1 VSKSSGKNDEFDE
14 IYRLYA
20 ADVYRFALRLSHN
33 EELAQDIVQ
42 DTMLKA
48 VKSIDRFDGRC
59 SLKTYLCTIARNLY
73 INHVRKAENRNLPL
87 DEAVEIPSGVSV
99 EQQTMDKLQ
108 AQQIH
113 RALHR
118 LEEPYKEVFSLR
130 VFAELKFSDIGALFE
145 KSDNWARVIFF
156 RAKEKIIALIEKED
170 NNG

>member
-1 VSKSSGKNDEFDE
+1 MKSTNSEFDE

-20 ADVYRFALRLSHN
+20 KDVYRFALGLCRN
-33 EELAQDIVQ
+33 EELAEDIVQ

-48 VKSIDRFDGRC
+48 VKSIDKFDGRC

-73 INHVRKAENRNLPL
+73 LNHVKKAESRNLPL
-87 DEAVEIPSGVSV
+87 DEAIEVSSGDSV
-99 EQQTMDKLQ
+99 EQKTLDKLQ

-113 RALHR
+113 KALHQ
-118 LEEPYKEVFSLR
+118 LEEPYKEVFSLH
-130 VFAELKFSDIGALFE
+130 VFAEMKFKDIGALFD

-156 RAKEKIIALIEKED
+156 RAKEKIIAIIEKED

>member
-1 VSKSSGKNDEFDE
+1 MSIGNEEFDE

-20 ADVYRFALRLSHN
+20 GDVYRFALGLCRSP
-33 EELAQDIVQ
+33 ELAEDIVQ
-42 DTMLKA
+42 DTMLRA

-73 INHVRKAENRNLPL
+73 INHVRKAESRNLPL
-87 DEAVEIPSGVSV
+87 DEAVEISSGVSV
-99 EQQTMDKLQ
+99 EQQTLDKLR

-130 VFAELKFSDIGALFE
+130 VFAELKFSDIGALFD

-156 RAKEKIIALIEKED
+156 RAKEKIIAIIEKED

>member
-1 VSKSSGKNDEFDE
+1 MKNNDFDE

-20 ADVYRFALRLSHN
+20 GDVYHFALGLCHSP
-33 EELAQDIVQ
+33 ELAEDIVQ
-42 DTMLKA
+42 DTMLRA

-73 INHVRKAENRNLPL
+73 INHVRKAESRNLPL
-87 DEAVEIPSGVSV
+87 DEAVEVSAETSP
-99 EQQTMDKLQ
+99 EQKTLDKLQ

-130 VFAELKFSDIGALFE
+130 VFAELKFGDIGALFD

-170 NNG
+170 NDG